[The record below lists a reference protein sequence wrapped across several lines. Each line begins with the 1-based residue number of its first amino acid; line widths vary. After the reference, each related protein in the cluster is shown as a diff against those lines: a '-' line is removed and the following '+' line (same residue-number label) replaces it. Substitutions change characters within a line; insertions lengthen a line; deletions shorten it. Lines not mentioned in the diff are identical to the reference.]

1 MPPHSGP
8 PRIILVGQP
17 NVGKSLLF
25 NRLTGRTA
33 IVSNYP
39 GTTVEIDRGIV
50 SIDARRYELIDTPG
64 LYSLIPVT
72 EEERITRRILLF
84 EDPFLVIHVVDAKN
98 LERMLPLTLQ
108 LIEAGI
114 PAVLVLNMI
123 DEAERAGIR
132 IDVKA
137 LQDELRIPVVA
148 TACTSGRGIDRLKSI
163 LSSWSEV
170 AAV

>member
-114 PAVLVLNMI
+114 PAVLVLNTGTFQRSK
-123 DEAERAGIR
+123 RAN
-132 IDVKA
+132 
-137 LQDELRIPVVA
+137 
-148 TACTSGRGIDRLKSI
+148 TSRCG
-163 LSSWSEV
+163 
-170 AAV
+170 